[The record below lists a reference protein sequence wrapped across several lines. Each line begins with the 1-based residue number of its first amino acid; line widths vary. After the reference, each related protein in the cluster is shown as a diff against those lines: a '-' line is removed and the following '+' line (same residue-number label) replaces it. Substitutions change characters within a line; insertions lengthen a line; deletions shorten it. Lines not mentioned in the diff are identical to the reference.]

1 MKFEEVKVYI
11 LIFRMH
17 QNDTEEV
24 KIYNKENLIYF
35 LLFVYILLSLT
46 HNVSLG
52 GGRQIYYQILISIYL
67 LK

>member
-1 MKFEEVKVYI
+1 MKFEEVNVYI

-46 HNVSLG
+46 HNFSLG